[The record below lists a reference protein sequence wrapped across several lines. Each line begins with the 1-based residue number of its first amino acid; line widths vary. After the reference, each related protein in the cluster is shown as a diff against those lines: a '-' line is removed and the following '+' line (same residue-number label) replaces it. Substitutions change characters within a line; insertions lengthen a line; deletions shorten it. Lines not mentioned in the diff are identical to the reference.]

1 MGEDWNNILM
11 YFFFNFILLVL
22 YSVLNVYV
30 WWWIC
35 LYEMYICL
43 LMNLCIWVL
52 IVIMLK
58 FVCKNIIKKYFILKL
73 IVIKVLLLFVMYIF
87 FYFFNE

>member
-1 MGEDWNNILM
+1 MGEDWNNIFM

-30 WWWIC
+30 WWWIY
-35 LYEMYICL
+35 LNEMYICL
-43 LMNLCIWVL
+43 VLMNLCIWVL

-58 FVCKNIIKKYFILKL
+58 FVCKNNIKKY
-73 IVIKVLLLFVMYIF
+73 LF
-87 FYFFNE
+87 

>member
-1 MGEDWNNILM
+1 MFYFMGEDWNNILM

-43 LMNLCIWVL
+43 VLMNLCIWVL

-73 IVIKVLLLFVMYIF
+73 IVIKVLLLFVMY
-87 FYFFNE
+87 FNE